1 MANKTTA
8 IFYDRRN
15 GVMSSAITS
24 DFNDTKL
31 DFGFNAANIMI
42 EVVGVGTV
50 EIGFGLA
57 QTHAELSDVISPA
70 ATPRIYKDIGV
81 GKIYLK
87 GTSADVKISAWS
99 NGRS

>member
-8 IFYDRRN
+8 IFYDRRD
-15 GVMSSAITS
+15 GVMSSVITS

-31 DFGFNAANIMI
+31 DFGFNANNIMI

-50 EIGFGLA
+50 EIGFGTS
-57 QTHAELSDVISPA
+57 QVHSELDDTIAPPLSP
-70 ATPRIYKDIGV
+70 RVYENIGV
-81 GKIYLK
+81 GKIYIK

-99 NGRS
+99 NGR